1 MAFCSNCLSKWFN
14 ILSSFL
20 SLLFKLFPFLYVSL
34 FWPLFHTN
42 QNYLV
47 LFIRDMLQRCL
58 CQTTLS
64 YVLLINYVMFVTKR
78 GIGQQD
84 NLCLTQLVNNVRLII
99 MARITGHY
107 ERQWKRK
114 HLMKKYLFLWWKSIF
129 LWSTFLWDSWF
140 FSLSIN
146 QLQFR

>member
-14 ILSSFL
+14 VLSSFL

-58 CQTTLS
+58 FQTTLL
-64 YVLLINYVMFVTKR
+64 YVLLIHYVMFVTKR

-99 MARITGHY
+99 TARITGQY
-107 ERQWKRK
+107 ERQWKK
-114 HLMKKYLFLWWKSIF
+114 TVDEKIPFSMMKINISLKYLPLGSMIFFIVDKST
-129 LWSTFLWDSWF
+129 SV
-140 FSLSIN
+140 
-146 QLQFR
+146 